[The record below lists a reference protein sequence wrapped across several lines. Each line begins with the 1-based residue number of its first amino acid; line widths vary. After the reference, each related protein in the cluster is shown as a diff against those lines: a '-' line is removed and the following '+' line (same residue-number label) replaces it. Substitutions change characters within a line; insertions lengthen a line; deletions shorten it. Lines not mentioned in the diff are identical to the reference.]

1 MREIKI
7 SLETATRWYNGTD
20 TELKELAIQTY
31 PELVKKQF
39 PKTWKELSVIN
50 GYFVNDATSSVSV
63 LFKTVTTHNNRNVFA
78 TEEQAKAS
86 IAIAQLSQL
95 MAVYN
100 DGWLPDWTD
109 EKCKFVIYFQIN
121 KLVVSHS
128 VGVYRFMNF
137 KNEETAKL
145 FLENFKDL
153 ILTAKPLL

>member
-7 SLETATRWYNGTD
+7 SLETATRWYNGMD
-20 TELKELAIQTY
+20 TELKELSIQTY
-31 PELVKKQF
+31 PELVKKEL
-39 PKTWKELSVIN
+39 PKTWKELSIIN
-50 GYFVNDATSSVSV
+50 GYFVNPATSAISD

-78 TEEQAKAS
+78 TREQAEAS

-95 MAVYN
+95 IAVYN
-100 DGWLPDWTD
+100 NGWIPDWTD
-109 EKCKFVIYFQIN
+109 EKCKFVIYFQKN

-137 KNEETAKL
+137 KNEETAEL

-153 ILTAKPLL
+153 ILIAKPLL

>member
-20 TELKELAIQTY
+20 AELKELAIQTY
-31 PELVKKQF
+31 PELVKKEL

-50 GYFVNDATSSVSV
+50 GYFVNPATSSVSD

-78 TEEQAKAS
+78 TEEQAEAS
-86 IAIAQLSQL
+86 IAMAQLSQL

-100 DGWLPDWTD
+100 DGWMADWTD
-109 EKCKFVIYFQIN
+109 GTDKYCICIYAN
-121 KLVVSHS
+121 R
-128 VGVYRFMNF
+128 YRLESKSYYGNFLNF
-137 KNEETAKL
+137 KDRKTAEL